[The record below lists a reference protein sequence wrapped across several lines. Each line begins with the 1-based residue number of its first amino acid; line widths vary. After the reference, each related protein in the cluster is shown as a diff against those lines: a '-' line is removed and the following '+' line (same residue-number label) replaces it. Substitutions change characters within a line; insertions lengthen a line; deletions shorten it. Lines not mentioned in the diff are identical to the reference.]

1 MFSDSLHHIRKQV
14 PLEQLTSRDLQKGT
28 KESDFFR
35 FHIRLINFTRTKRH
49 GEIVGDVKMGKRYD
63 NFDKMLDELLEE
75 DPTALS
81 KLLNTTRCSDEG
93 ECAASQSR
101 SCSCVRCALCVAT
114 DIHTYHSPMYANE
127 IKILYPLPNTD
138 SLIDLVREMVA
149 HGIVEYDKIITR
161 PDDVLTKVL
170 EFVEYR
176 FPDAQGAVNA

>member
-1 MFSDSLHHIRKQV
+1 MH
-14 PLEQLTSRDLQKGT
+14 
-28 KESDFFR
+28 
-35 FHIRLINFTRTKRH
+35 
-49 GEIVGDVKMGKRYD
+49 
-63 NFDKMLDELLEE
+63 
-75 DPTALS
+75 
-81 KLLNTTRCSDEG
+81 
-93 ECAASQSR
+93 
-101 SCSCVRCALCVAT
+101 
-114 DIHTYHSPMYANE
+114 ANE